1 MISTSTITFLKD
13 LKSNNDREWFLA
25 NQKSYLS
32 AKSSFIEVI
41 GGIIE
46 QLAKK
51 STDYSGIEASKCI
64 FRINRD
70 VRFSHN
76 KSPYKTNFG
85 ASINTYGKKSFKAG
99 LYVHLEPGL
108 SFIGGGCYQ
117 PPAEI
122 LAPIRQEIDY
132 NLYEFKTII
141 GNKHFIKHYG
151 GLDLEDTLK
160 NPPRGYDNFNEGIK
174 WIKLKSFVAFCNF
187 SDKDVVKP
195 DFYKTAS
202 EKLTHLLPL
211 INFLNRSTAI

>member
-1 MISTSTITFLKD
+1 M
-13 LKSNNDREWFLA
+13 A

-122 LAPIRQEIDY
+122 LAP
-132 NLYEFKTII
+132 
-141 GNKHFIKHYG
+141 
-151 GLDLEDTLK
+151 
-160 NPPRGYDNFNEGIK
+160 
-174 WIKLKSFVAFCNF
+174 
-187 SDKDVVKP
+187 
-195 DFYKTAS
+195 
-202 EKLTHLLPL
+202 
-211 INFLNRSTAI
+211 

>member
-1 MISTSTITFLKD
+1 
-13 LKSNNDREWFLA
+13 
-25 NQKSYLS
+25 
-32 AKSSFIEVI
+32 
-41 GGIIE
+41 
-46 QLAKK
+46 
-51 STDYSGIEASKCI
+51 
-64 FRINRD
+64 
-70 VRFSHN
+70 
-76 KSPYKTNFG
+76 YKTNFG

-132 NLYEFKTII
+132 NLDEFKTII
-141 GNKHFIKHYG
+141 ENKHFIKHYG
-151 GLDLEDTLK
+151 GLDMEDTLK
-160 NPPRGYDNFNEGIK
+160 NPPRGYDNLNEGIK